1 MTIETVVAVALAGLL
16 AQSPVNGGGTSDLAA
31 VKDLYASA
39 SFEEALTRL
48 ASAEPRLGTEQT
60 EQYRALCLLGLGR
73 TNEAQTSL
81 ERMVTANP
89 LYSIPESDVSPRLVA
104 MYRDVRKRMLPSA
117 ARDLY
122 QRAKANFDN
131 KQYSAAASQFREMLA
146 VMSDEDMGDR
156 AAALSDMKMLGEG
169 FLKLADAEVISAA
182 RAQQAAAQQAAAA
195 RAAAVQAAATP
206 VAPPAPI
213 VYSSA
218 NSAVSGPV
226 DIDRRLPLWNAPTVL
241 ARTME
246 FRGEIE
252 VVIDE
257 RGRVEAV
264 TVTKPV
270 APTYDPVLLNAAKN
284 WKFQPATLN
293 GAPVKYRKS
302 FEIVLA
308 PQRR

>member
-1 MTIETVVAVALAGLL
+1 MTIETVVAVALAGML
-16 AQSPVNGGGTSDLAA
+16 AQTPVNPTNDLAA

-48 ASAEPRLGTEQT
+48 ASVQERLGTEQT

-73 TNEAQTSL
+73 TSEAQTSL

-89 LYSIPESDVSPRLVA
+89 LYSFPESDVSPRLVS
-104 MYRDVRKRMLPSA
+104 MYRDVRKRLLPAA

-122 QRAKANFDN
+122 QRAKVNFDN
-131 KQYSAAASQFREMLA
+131 KQYAAAAAQFREMIA
-146 VMSDEDMGDR
+146 VIADDDMGDR
-156 AAALSDMKMLGEG
+156 AAALSDLKQVGEG

-182 RAQQAAAQQAAAA
+182 KASQAASQAAAAA
-195 RAAAVQAAATP
+195 RAAVVPA
-206 VAPPAPI
+206 APPAPAAPM
-213 VYSSA
+213 VYSAA
-218 NSAVSGPV
+218 NGDVTGPT
-226 DIDRRLPLWNAPTVL
+226 DLDRRLPQWNAPTVL

-246 FRGEIE
+246 FRGSIE
-252 VVIDE
+252 VVVNE
-257 RGRVEAV
+257 RGLVESV
-264 TVTKPV
+264 TITKPI